1 MSKRYTLP
9 VFIIVIFMF
18 IPAVCSF
25 AQAKGKEV
33 TPSPYEKNEFPVWMH
48 DLRRGEI
55 ILIGSFP
62 LSMFFSYEFYDFY
75 RYFSN
80 NLDPSYRPWPFRT
93 YDAVPYN
100 SMEKVGIVLS
110 ALSVSFVVAVTDYLI
125 GRIFKKKN
133 RPENDEKQKK
143 LYN

>member
-1 MSKRYTLP
+1 LSKRYTLP
-9 VFIIVIFMF
+9 VFIIFVFMF
-18 IPAVCSF
+18 ISLVYGF
-25 AQAKGKEV
+25 AQSRDKEV
-33 TPSPYEKNEFPVWMH
+33 TPSPYEKNEFPPWMH

-62 LSMFFSYEFYDFY
+62 LSMFFSYEFYDLY

-80 NLDPSYRPWPFRT
+80 NLDSSYRPWPFRT

-100 SMEKVGIVLS
+100 STEKIGIVLS
-110 ALSVSFVVAVTDYLI
+110 ALSVSFIVAVTDYLI

-133 RPENDEKQKK
+133 RPENNEKQKK